1 MKNNLHSACLLFL
14 VFLFFISGFMGIVSI
29 EPAKANT
36 IEDYN
41 FSKFENNT
49 DVIWGEIGSPASD
62 YEIWGYTDKPYK
74 FNVNYTVLSPN
85 NTTMVFYWDCKGD
98 KSNYNCSSLN
108 DTKKSEWNYS
118 HTWNKS
124 NTYFVCVGVFNAA
137 PNNSCPNISYWVP
150 IKIFNDTTIKVQ
162 NFSMVDQNYS
172 ALVDENSGDSNESN
186 YSAYVNNDYSFFVI
200 VNAPSRTY
208 KTDEDKRFVNE
219 TNIVVYWDLSNNN
232 SVNYFEDYPHNI
244 PNDASFDHT
253 EFDKTKLLSETKTG
267 ISWRGNYT
275 HKWNEIGEK
284 NISAI
289 AYQWDLLDGSKKPS
303 NSINKTILIIRD
315 PKNFVSSKNS
325 VTSFITEPFSNLQ
338 NLGIFLVSAGL
349 MIFFFTYT
357 KSKVPVKISL
367 LGMKPFYL
375 KSVDTFVGVFT
386 FVTGMYLYLVFGRC
400 PWDISI
406 VRSID
411 WLSNVYYSM
420 LYYEYVTHK
429 WNSLPLLLR
438 NNSFLFFESI
448 PYLSILLGL
457 VVVFVLSMII
467 YRIAGPFLKG
477 DLDSGIFLRRKK
489 VLLPRLNT
497 LRISLLLKRK

>member
-1 MKNNLHSACLLFL
+1 MKNNLHSACLLFF
-14 VFLFFISGFMGIVSI
+14 VFLLLISGFAGIVSI

-41 FSKFENNT
+41 FSKFEHNT
-49 DVIWGEIGSPASD
+49 DVIWGKIGSLASD

-85 NTTMVFYWDCKGD
+85 NTTMVFYWDCKGN

-124 NTYFVCVGVFNAA
+124 NTYFICVGVFNAT
-137 PNNSCPNISYWVP
+137 PNNSCPSISYWVP

-172 ALVDENSGDSNESN
+172 ALVDENSGDSNERN

-200 VNAPSRTY
+200 VNATSRMY

-219 TNIVVYWDLSNNN
+219 TNIVVYWDLPNN

-244 PNDASFDHT
+244 PNNISFDHT

-267 ISWRGNYT
+267 ILWRGNYT
-275 HKWNEIGEK
+275 HKWNKIGKK

-303 NSINKTILIIRD
+303 NSKNATILIIRD
-315 PKNFVSSKNS
+315 PKNFVSSNNFFI
-325 VTSFITEPFSNLQ
+325 SFIIEPFSNLQ

-400 PWDISI
+400 PWDIPIISKLPLLPDAYFR
-406 VRSID
+406 V
-411 WLSNVYYSM
+411 
-420 LYYEYVTHK
+420 LYYEYAIQK
-429 WNSLPLLLR
+429 WNV
-438 NNSFLFFESI
+438 

-457 VVVFVLSMII
+457 IVVFTSSMII